1 MKNGY
6 VGFYLQDDIIYR
18 GVENTVDNIEFIV
31 TRLARAGNLT
41 ISCYCPESQ
50 LGGINACI
58 NQAPVIVF
66 ERTIE
71 RGYV

>member
-1 MKNGY
+1 MGML
-6 VGFYLQDDIIYR
+6 GFYLQDDIIYR

-31 TRLARAGNLT
+31 IRLARAGNLT

>member
-1 MKNGY
+1 MGML
-6 VGFYLQDDIIYR
+6 GFYLQDVIIYR

-31 TRLARAGNLT
+31 TQLARAGNLT

-50 LGGINACI
+50 LGGINACVD
-58 NQAPVIVF
+58 QAPVIVF

>member
-1 MKNGY
+1 MGML
-6 VGFYLQDDIIYR
+6 GFTCKMSSFIG

-31 TRLARAGNLT
+31 IRLARAGSLT